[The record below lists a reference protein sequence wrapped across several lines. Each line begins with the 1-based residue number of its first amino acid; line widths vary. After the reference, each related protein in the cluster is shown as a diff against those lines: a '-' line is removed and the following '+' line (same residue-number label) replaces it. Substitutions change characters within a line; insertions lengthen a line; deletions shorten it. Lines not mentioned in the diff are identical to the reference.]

1 MLHLTVHLSPHRV
14 AEKDHNK
21 QQERKEALREQAE
34 LEKKV
39 VSCCLLSSQSLLSPS
54 SLQEEFHAHQ
64 REIEAQHRSNRLA
77 LRQQLDKSLA
87 DKQTVEQHKQDQ
99 ERAEEEERKVF

>member
-1 MLHLTVHLSPHRV
+1 M
-14 AEKDHNK
+14 AEKERNK
-21 QQERKEALREQAE
+21 QQDRKEALREQAE

-39 VSCCLLSSQSLLSPS
+39 VSYHSCCLPPSPSLSSPSLF

-64 REIEAQHRSNRLA
+64 HEIEAQHHSNRLT

-99 ERAEEEERKVF
+99 ERAEEKERKVFSEAKKVV